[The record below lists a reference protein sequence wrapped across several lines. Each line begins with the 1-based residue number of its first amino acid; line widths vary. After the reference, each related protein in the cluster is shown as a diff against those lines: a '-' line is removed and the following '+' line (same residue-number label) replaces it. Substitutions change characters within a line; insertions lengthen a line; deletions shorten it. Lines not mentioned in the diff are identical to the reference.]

1 MTARTATAV
10 EGARQATIYGS
21 GSRSDRIIGGVFFGF
36 LMLSLAVGLLTLGA
50 LIADVLIDGVPS
62 LNKQLLLN
70 APSVSPEKAG
80 ARPAILATL
89 YLGILLIAFSVPL
102 GVGTAIYLEEYARK
116 ERWYNRLLEVNIQ
129 NLAAVPSIVYGIL
142 GLAFIVRGLGLG
154 RVLLAGAIIL
164 TLVVLPTVIVASR
177 EAIRAVPDSIR
188 QGAYALGATK
198 WQVVRRQVLPAAI
211 PGIATGSILGVS
223 RGIGETAP
231 LLLVGALTFVSVNPT
246 LLGPYTALP
255 IQIFQWIG
263 RPQEEFKSLAA
274 AAIIVLLL
282 MLLTLNAFAIW
293 LRNRYQKKW

>member
-1 MTARTATAV
+1 MTSGQVAETARRATV
-10 EGARQATIYGS
+10 LGPGNR
-21 GSRSDRIIGGVFFGF
+21 RDRVTGWVFLGF
-36 LMLSLAVGLLTLGA
+36 LMLSLAVGFVTLAA
-50 LIADVLIDGVPS
+50 LIIDVLVDGVGS
-62 LNKQLLLN
+62 LSAQLLLDS
-70 APSVSPEKAG
+70 PSVDPAKAG
-80 ARPAILATL
+80 ARPAILASL
-89 YLGILLIAFSVPL
+89 YLGVLLIAFSVPI

-116 ERWYNRLLEVNIQ
+116 ERWYNRFLELNIQ

-142 GLAFIVRGLGLG
+142 GLAFIVRGLDLG

-188 QGAYALGATK
+188 QGAYAVGATK

-231 LLLVGALTFVSVNPT
+231 LLLVGALTFVSINPT
-246 LLGPYTALP
+246 LMGPFTALP

-263 RPQEEFKSLAA
+263 RPQDEFKALAA
-274 AAIIVLLL
+274 GAIIVLLL